1 MGSLLERFH
10 SGGPFMYAILAVGI
24 FSVFLLSERTFMLF
38 FKAKRAP
45 DSFRPQLRAFIRNGD
60 IKGALEFSKAQ
71 DNKLLS
77 PIVATACALRAA
89 GAGDDEIQSRM
100 DEALTEQIST
110 LDRGTSF
117 LAVVGNVATL
127 IGLLGTIS
135 GMITSFASV
144 NGASAA
150 DRAAKLSIGISE
162 AMNCTAFGL
171 LVAIPALLGYAL
183 FQNKTER
190 TINWLTESVTKV
202 YNDLIYSYDQKPQ
215 S

>member
-1 MGSLLERFH
+1 METLVQRFN
-10 SGGPFMYAILAVGI
+10 SGGPFMYLILAVVV
-24 FSVFLLSERTFMLF
+24 FSLYLLADRTFVLF

-45 DSFRPQLRAFIRNGD
+45 ASFRTQLRSFIRNGD
-60 IKGALEFSKAQ
+60 IKGAADFARSQ

-77 PIVATACALRAA
+77 SIVATACELRAA
-89 GAGDDEIQSRM
+89 GAGDDELQSRM
-100 DEALTEQIST
+100 DEALTEQISS

-150 DRAAKLSIGISE
+150 DRAAKLSMGISE

-190 TINWLTESVTKV
+190 TINWLTETVTKV
-202 YNDLIYSYDQKPQ
+202 YNDLIYANDQKA
-215 S
+215 

>member
-1 MGSLLERFH
+1 METLIERFN
-10 SGGPFMYAILAVGI
+10 SGGPFMYFILAVGV
-24 FSVFLLSERTFMLF
+24 FSLYLLADRTFVLY
-38 FKAKRAP
+38 FKARRAP
-45 DSFRPQLRAFIRNGD
+45 ATFRAQLRSFIRNGD
-60 IKGALEFSKAQ
+60 IKGAAEFAKSQ

-77 PIVATACALRAA
+77 SIVVTACELRAA

-100 DEALTEQIST
+100 DEALTEQISS

-150 DRAAKLSIGISE
+150 DRAAMLSLGISE

-171 LVAIPALLGYAL
+171 LVAIPALIGYAL

-190 TINWLTESVTKV
+190 TINWLTETVTKI
-202 YNDLIYSYDQKPQ
+202 YNDLVYAQEQKA
-215 S
+215 

>member
-1 MGSLLERFH
+1 MGTFIERFH
-10 SGGPFMYAILAVGI
+10 SGGPFMYFILGVGI
-24 FSVFLLSERTFMLF
+24 FSMFLLTERTFVLF
-38 FKAKRAP
+38 FRAKKAPEA
-45 DSFRPQLRAFIRNGD
+45 FRMQLRTFIRNGD
-60 IKGALEFSKAQ
+60 IKGAMEFAKAE

-77 PIVATACALRAA
+77 PIVATACALRVA

-110 LDRGTSF
+110 IDRGTSF

-144 NGASAA
+144 NGANAA
-150 DRAAKLSIGISE
+150 DRASKLSLGISE

-190 TINWLTESVTKV
+190 TINWLTETVTKV

-215 S
+215 N